1 MHEYL
6 KSPLSQ
12 PQLRSRKEKKDL
24 AQTAQRRIRAN
35 LNR

>member
-12 PQLRSRKEKKDL
+12 PQLRSRKEKKRPGTDS
-24 AQTAQRRIRAN
+24 TKKD
-35 LNR
+35 